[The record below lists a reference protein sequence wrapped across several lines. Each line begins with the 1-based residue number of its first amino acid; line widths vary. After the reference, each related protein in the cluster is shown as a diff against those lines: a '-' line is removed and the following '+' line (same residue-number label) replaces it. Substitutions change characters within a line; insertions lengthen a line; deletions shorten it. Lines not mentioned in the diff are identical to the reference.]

1 MLWLGSDKAR
11 YKLPRRIAGVVLFI
25 AVFFLAARIEAWLS
39 GNVAVGDVVDGIV
52 LTSLAG
58 GMFHLA
64 GKW

>member
-1 MLWLGSDKAR
+1 MLWLGPDKAR
-11 YKLPRRIAGVVLFI
+11 FKLQRRIAGVVLFI
-25 AVFFLAARIEAWLS
+25 AVFFLAVQIEAWLS
-39 GNVAVGDVVDGIV
+39 GNVAFGDVLVGIV